1 MIFCLEFGI
10 LGTLARRLH
19 ELAFFMVGMS
29 AFEGQLEE
37 MVHEY
42 GRIAGAWVRVNV
54 TMLQFCIR
62 IIV

>member
-1 MIFCLEFGI
+1 
-10 LGTLARRLH
+10 
-19 ELAFFMVGMS
+19 MVGMS
-29 AFEGQLEE
+29 AFERQLEE